1 MKIKLNFAKVKNLQ
15 DNLQKRIKLN
25 RKITVFSLGL
35 LLLLLTLYTFKGQFV
50 VALVNGRPIFRT
62 TLISELE
69 KQAGA
74 KVLDSLITKSLVFE
88 EAGKQKVSVSNDE
101 VNQEIKKLEDNFNKQ
116 GQSLDQLLSAQGMTR
131 KDLEEQIRLQKIVE
145 KILVKEVTVTDGEIK
160 DYFDKNK
167 TSLYKTS
174 KFEDVREE
182 IKKQLEQEKLSEKIQ
197 TWLSSLRESAKINY
211 FLKL

>member
-1 MKIKLNFAKVKNLQ
+1 MKIKLNFTKFKNLKDKIQ
-15 DNLQKRIKLN
+15 DRVKISQKTAIL
-25 RKITVFSLGL
+25 SLVI

-69 KQAGA
+69 KQAGQ
-74 KVLDSLITKSLVFE
+74 KVLDSLITRSLVLQ
-88 EAGKQKVSVSNDE
+88 EAGKQKVTVSNEE
-101 VNQEIKKLEDNFNKQ
+101 VNKEIKSLEDNFTKQ
-116 GQSLDQLLSAQGMTR
+116 GQSLDQLLAAQGMVR

-145 KILVKEVTVTDGEIK
+145 KILIKEVTVSDQEIK

-167 TSLYKTS
+167 DSLYKTS

-182 IKKQLEQEKLSEKIQ
+182 IKKQLEQEKLSEKVQ
-197 TWLSSLRESAKINY
+197 TWISSLRESAKINY
-211 FLKL
+211 FLRL

>member
-1 MKIKLNFAKVKNLQ
+1 MKIKLNFAKVKDLK
-15 DNLQKRIKLN
+15 DNFQKRIRVD
-25 RKITVFSLGL
+25 RKTTVFSLVL

-88 EAGKQKVSVSNDE
+88 EARKQKVSVTNDE
-101 VNQEIKKLEDNFNKQ
+101 VNQEIKNLEGNFTQQ
-116 GQSLDQLLSAQGMTR
+116 GQSLDQLLAAQGMTR

-145 KILVKEVTVTDGEIK
+145 KILAKEVVVSDQESK

-174 KFEDVREE
+174 KFEDVKEE
-182 IKKQLEQEKLSEKIQ
+182 IKKQLEQEKLSAKIQ
-197 TWLSSLRESAKINY
+197 TWLTSLRESAKINY